1 MRGRHSPGRPPGL
14 PPPPPPPQ
22 APPPPPPGPRRA
34 ALEDRRKRARNRAL
48 LLGAAAVLLVAGI
61 GLVLAQRD
69 SPEDVRE
76 RDEDA
81 AVARPAQ
88 PTSALLA
95 GTRAPNGG
103 RHRLSWVA
111 LLVLGPDRAT
121 VLHIPAPT
129 ATEVPGRGPHSLA
142 EAYAS
147 GGISLLV
154 LAAENLLGARVD
166 RYVDVAESDAR
177 DLFGALEP
185 LEVDVPA
192 AARIP
197 GDDGTTLLFE
207 PGPQAVDADA
217 LAAYLYRPG
226 EDADPEELAPRH
238 LALWS
243 ALGARGAADPG
254 GLRRALDDASH
265 AFETSNEEPE
275 EVARFL
281 AAFLGGGSR
290 PAMRSLPVEP
300 LDAPGDPLYVTD
312 EDELRA
318 FVAETVAPELLFGA
332 VTRVQILNGN
342 GTPGL
347 GERVARR
354 LVGNGFRVVLTGNA
368 RSLNHR
374 RTLVI
379 AYDAGPEARR
389 EAARA
394 RELLG
399 VGEVQVSLQEQGIVD
414 LTIVVGR
421 DFLRAR

>member
-22 APPPPPPGPRRA
+22 PPPPPPPGPRRA

-48 LLGAAAVLLVAGI
+48 LLGALAIVLVAGV
-61 GLVLAQRD
+61 GLVLGQRD
-69 SPEDVRE
+69 APRDGRDPGED
-76 RDEDA
+76 
-81 AVARPAQ
+81 AVARPTE

-95 GTRAPNGG
+95 GTRSAGED
-103 RHRLSWVA
+103 RSRLSWVA
-111 LLVLGPDRAT
+111 LLVLAPDRST

-142 EAYAS
+142 EAYTS
-147 GGISLLV
+147 GGLSLLA
-154 LAAENLLGARVD
+154 LATENMLGARVD
-166 RYVDVAESDAR
+166 RYVDLGESDAR

-185 LEVDVPA
+185 LEVDIPA

-197 GDDGTTLLFE
+197 GGDGTALLFE
-207 PGPQAVDADA
+207 PGTQALDADA

-226 EDADPEELAPRH
+226 EDADAEALGPRH

-243 ALGARGAADPG
+243 ALGARGASDPG
-254 GLRRALDDASH
+254 GLRRALADVAQ
-265 AFETSNEEPE
+265 AFERSNEEPR

-281 AAFLGGGSR
+281 GAFLTGGPR
-290 PAMRSLPVEP
+290 PTMRSLPVEP
-300 LDAPGDPLYVTD
+300 LEAPGDPLYVTD
-312 EDELRA
+312 EDELGA
-318 FVAETVAPELLFGA
+318 FVGEVVSPELLFGDVA
-332 VTRVQILNGN
+332 RVQILNGN

-347 GERVARR
+347 GARAARR

-368 RSLNHR
+368 QSLNHP
-374 RTLVI
+374 RTLVVT
-379 AYDAGPEARR
+379 YDTSPEARR